1 MKKTLVKSI
10 KISFQE
16 KTSKGFVDRSFDTPK
31 EHLEW
36 HLSQMQVG
44 SNGVDASYVMTTSIM
59 KINPQY
65 FSIEALAAVGR
76 NEVQLL
82 KNLSEVLDEDLT
94 LNELIINVFDKER
107 MH

>member
-36 HLSQMQVG
+36 QYG
-44 SNGVDASYVMTTSIM
+44 TSGAGCL
-59 KINPQY
+59 
-65 FSIEALAAVGR
+65 AL
-76 NEVQLL
+76 EPDEKEL
-82 KNLSEVLDEDLT
+82 K
-94 LNELIINVFDKER
+94 
-107 MH
+107 

>member
-31 EHLEW
+31 EHLDW

-44 SNGVDASYVMTTSIM
+44 SNGVDAS
-59 KINPQY
+59 
-65 FSIEALAAVGR
+65 E
-76 NEVQLL
+76 
-82 KNLSEVLDEDLT
+82 
-94 LNELIINVFDKER
+94 KES
-107 MH
+107 

>member
-44 SNGVDASYVMTTSIM
+44 LNAEGSPADRRPSGDVDASHH
-59 KINPQY
+59 
-65 FSIEALAAVGR
+65 
-76 NEVQLL
+76 EV
-82 KNLSEVLDEDLT
+82 
-94 LNELIINVFDKER
+94 R
-107 MH
+107 